1 LGAAGL
7 PAAAAAAAA
16 APAAPAAAAA
26 PLGMATAGLLTS
38 ATFGLSAAWGVGVG
52 AGFEGANGFVAAVAT
67 RWFLGANPG
76 LPCGAAHA
84 SLGPAVA
91 PGATLPQT
99 PPAKAHALLALKTPR
114 APPGPKAAVPDA
126 GALAAKLEESPASS
140 SIALCTRPRIR
151 EEGLSG
157 AAAAAAGA
165 AATPPGMP
173 ELPSCTEGDLDSRR
187 ICSCII
193 C

>member
-1 LGAAGL
+1 
-7 PAAAAAAAA
+7 
-16 APAAPAAAAA
+16 
-26 PLGMATAGLLTS
+26 MAWFLLTWTG
-38 ATFGLSAAWGVGVG
+38 ARQGNEYDCGLYMLHFIETIS
-52 AGFEGANGFVAAVAT
+52 EM
-67 RWFLGANPG
+67 
-76 LPCGAAHA
+76 
-84 SLGPAVA
+84 VA

-126 GALAAKLEESPASS
+126 GALAAKLDESPASS